1 MTTVSTLPEVVTVR
15 APAKVNLELR
25 VGPRRR
31 DGYHDLAT
39 VFQAVSLH
47 DEVSVW
53 RSDDW
58 QVLAAGPYAEL
69 VPTAGENIAV
79 RAARLIAARGEVDEA
94 LTIRIDKDIPVAG
107 GMAGGSADAAATL
120 LACDLLWGLD
130 LDRDELGELAAELGS
145 DVPFPLQ
152 GGNLMGSGRG
162 ERLTPVLARGSFD
175 WVFAVSGTGL
185 STPEVYAE
193 ADRLRQQWRSGPPPA
208 PRVSARL
215 MAALRSGDAEALGA
229 ALGND
234 LQEAAFALRPELRD
248 LCEAG
253 IDFGALGAIVSGS
266 GPTVAFLTASHEA
279 ALDLSVSLSAAALCR
294 DIRRAR
300 GPVPGAQ
307 VVAAPRTPRSPGPG

>member
-25 VGPRRR
+25 VGPRRP
-31 DGYHDLAT
+31 DGYHGLAT

-47 DEVSVW
+47 DEVSVS
-53 RSDDW
+53 RSDEW
-58 QVLAAGPYAEL
+58 QVVAAGHYADL
-69 VPTAGENIAV
+69 IPTGTDNIAV
-79 RAARLIAARGEVDEA
+79 RAAQLVAERANIAEA

-120 LACDLLWGLD
+120 LACDQLWGLA
-130 LDRDELGELAAELGS
+130 LERDELSELAAELGS
-145 DVPFPLQ
+145 DVPFPLT

-162 ERLTPVLARGSFD
+162 EQLTPVLARGSFN

-185 STPEVYAE
+185 STPEVYSE
-193 ADRLRQQWRSGPPPA
+193 LDRLRADSTVPEPQ
-208 PRVSARL
+208 VSARL
-215 MAALRSGDAEALGA
+215 MAALRRGDPEALGS
-229 ALGND
+229 ALAND
-234 LQEAAFALRPELRD
+234 LEEAAFSLRPELRE

-279 ALDLSVSLSAAALCR
+279 ALDLSVSLSAAALCQ
-294 DIRRAR
+294 DIRRAK
-300 GPVPGAQ
+300 GPVHGAH
-307 VVAAPRTPRSPGPG
+307 VVPAPRTPV

>member
-25 VGPRRR
+25 VGPRRP
-31 DGYHDLAT
+31 DGYHGLAT

-58 QVLAAGPYAEL
+58 EVVAAGHDADL
-69 VPTAGENIAV
+69 VPAAPDNIAV
-79 RAARLIAARGEVDEA
+79 RAARLVAERGRVDEA
-94 LTIRIDKDIPVAG
+94 LTIRIDKEIPVAG

-120 LACDLLWGLD
+120 LACDQLWGLA
-130 LDRDELGELAAELGS
+130 LDRAELAELAAELGS
-145 DVPFPLQ
+145 DVPFPLT

-162 ERLTPVLARGSFD
+162 EQLTPVLARGTFH

-185 STPEVYAE
+185 STPAVYAE
-193 ADRLRQQWRSGPPPA
+193 IDRLREQWMDGPVPE
-208 PRVSARL
+208 PRVSSRI
-215 MAALRSGDAEALGA
+215 MAALRSGDAQALGS

-234 LQEAAFALRPELRD
+234 LQEAAFALRPALRD

-279 ALDLSVSLSAAALCR
+279 ALDLSVSLSAAALCH
-294 DIRRAR
+294 DIRRAK
-300 GPVPGAQ
+300 GPVPGAH
-307 VVAAPRTPRSPGPG
+307 VVPAPRTPASNVHS